1 MNIFITGSEGFIG
14 SHLVERLLKDGHK
27 IKCLVQYNFLN
38 NYGWLETID
47 KNILK
52 EIEIIP
58 GDIRDKEFVE
68 KNINKNTEI
77 IFNLAALI
85 GIPYSYQAPQ
95 SYIDT
100 NVNGLLNILSASKKL
115 KNLRSLIHTSTSEVY
130 GTPEK
135 LPISEKHPLSAQSPY
150 AASKIAADH
159 LALSFYK
166 SFQLPIKI
174 VRPFNTYGPRQST
187 RAIIPTIITQSLKKN
202 KISVGS
208 IFPTRDFVYVSDT
221 VNGFIKSM
229 NKKKTIGEVV
239 NLGTGFE
246 ISIKDL
252 ISIIGN
258 ILGIKIKIEQS
269 KVRKRPNKSE
279 VTRLVASN
287 SKAKKLI
294 NWKPNYSGR
303 EGLKKGLKNTI
314 DWYKIKRNLQYF
326 KTKNF
331 TY

>member
-1 MNIFITGSEGFIG
+1 MNIFLTGSEGFIG
-14 SHLVERLLKDGHK
+14 SHLAERLVKDGHK

-47 KNILK
+47 KNVLNQ
-52 EIEIIP
+52 IEIVS
-58 GDIRDKEFVE
+58 GDIRDKEFIE
-68 KNINKNTEI
+68 KSINKKTEI
-77 IFNLAALI
+77 VFNLAALI
-85 GIPYSYQAPQ
+85 GIPYSYHAPQ

-100 NVNGLLNILSASKKL
+100 NVNGLLNILSVSKKL
-115 KNLRSLIHTSTSEVY
+115 KNLKSLIHTSTSEVY

-135 LPISEKHPLSAQSPY
+135 LPITEKHQLSAQSPY

-159 LALSFYK
+159 LALSFFK
-166 SFQLPIKI
+166 SFKLPIKI

-187 RAIIPTIITQSLKKN
+187 RAIIPTIITQSLQKN

-221 VNGFIKSM
+221 VNGFIKSIN
-229 NKKKTIGEVV
+229 NKKIIGEVV

-246 ISIKDL
+246 ISIKEL
-252 ISIIGN
+252 IAIIGN
-258 ILGIKIKIEQS
+258 IIGIKIKIEQS
-269 KVRKRPNKSE
+269 KVRKRPNDSE
-279 VTRLVASN
+279 VKRLVASN
-287 SKAKKLI
+287 KKAKKLL
-294 NWKPNYSGR
+294 NWSPNYSGKD
-303 EGLKKGLKNTI
+303 GLKQGLKQTVN
-314 DWYKIKRNLQYF
+314 WYKIAKNLRSF

>member
-1 MNIFITGSEGFIG
+1 MNIFLTGSEGFIG
-14 SHLVERLLKDGHK
+14 SHLAERLVKDGHK

-47 KNILK
+47 KNVLNQ
-52 EIEIIP
+52 IEIVS
-58 GDIRDKEFVE
+58 GDIRDKEFIE
-68 KNINKNTEI
+68 KSINTKTEI
-77 IFNLAALI
+77 VFNLAALI
-85 GIPYSYQAPQ
+85 GIPYSYHAPQ

-100 NVNGLLNILSASKKL
+100 NVNGLLNILSVSKKL
-115 KNLRSLIHTSTSEVY
+115 KNLKSLIHTSTSEVY

-135 LPISEKHPLSAQSPY
+135 LPITEKHQLSAQSPY

-159 LALSFYK
+159 LALSFFK
-166 SFQLPIKI
+166 SFKLPIKI

-187 RAIIPTIITQSLKKN
+187 RAIIPTIITQSLQKN

-221 VNGFIKSM
+221 VNGFIKSIN
-229 NKKKTIGEVV
+229 NKKIIGEVV

-246 ISIKDL
+246 ISIKEL
-252 ISIIGN
+252 IAIIGN
-258 ILGIKIKIEQS
+258 IIGIKIKIEQS
-269 KVRKRPNKSE
+269 KVRKRPNDSE
-279 VTRLVASN
+279 VKRLVASN
-287 SKAKKLI
+287 KKAKKLL
-294 NWKPNYSGR
+294 NWSPNYSGKD
-303 EGLKKGLKNTI
+303 GLKQGLKQTVN
-314 DWYKIKRNLQYF
+314 WYKIAKNLRSF

>member
-1 MNIFITGSEGFIG
+1 MNIFLTGSEGFIG
-14 SHLVERLLKDGHK
+14 SHLAERLVKDGHK

-47 KNILK
+47 KNVLNQ
-52 EIEIIP
+52 IEIVS
-58 GDIRDKEFVE
+58 GDIRDKEFIE
-68 KNINKNTEI
+68 KSINKKTEI
-77 IFNLAALI
+77 VFNLAALI
-85 GIPYSYQAPQ
+85 GIPYSYHAPQ

-100 NVNGLLNILSASKKL
+100 NVNGLLNILSVSKKL
-115 KNLRSLIHTSTSEVY
+115 KNLKSLIHTSTSEVY

-135 LPISEKHPLSAQSPY
+135 LPITEKHQLSAQSPY

-159 LALSFYK
+159 LALSFFK
-166 SFQLPIKI
+166 SFKLPIKI

-187 RAIIPTIITQSLKKN
+187 RAIIPTIITQSLQKN
-202 KISVGS
+202 IISVGS

-221 VNGFIKSM
+221 VNGFIKSIN
-229 NKKKTIGEVV
+229 NKKIIGEVV

-246 ISIKDL
+246 ISIKEL

-258 ILGIKIKIEQS
+258 IIGIKIKIEQS
-269 KVRKRPNKSE
+269 KVRKRPNDSE
-279 VTRLVASN
+279 VKRLVASN
-287 SKAKKLI
+287 KKAKKLL
-294 NWKPNYSGR
+294 NWSPNYSGKD
-303 EGLKKGLKNTI
+303 GLKQGLKQTVN
-314 DWYKIKRNLQYF
+314 WYKIAKNLRSF

>member
-47 KNILK
+47 KNKLK

-85 GIPYSYQAPQ
+85 GIPYSYHAPQ

-100 NVNGLLNILSASKKL
+100 NVNGLLNILSVSKKL
-115 KNLRSLIHTSTSEVY
+115 NNLKSLIHTSTSEVY

-135 LPISEKHPLSAQSPY
+135 VPITEKHPLSAQSPY

-187 RAIIPTIITQSLKKN
+187 RAIIPTIITQSLIKN
-202 KISVGS
+202 KIFVGS

-221 VNGFIKSM
+221 VNGFVKSM
-229 NKKKTIGEVV
+229 NKKKLIGEVV

-246 ISIKDL
+246 VSIKDI

-258 ILGIKIKIEQS
+258 TLGIKIEIEQS
-269 KVRKRPNKSE
+269 TVRKRPNKSE
-279 VTRLVASN
+279 VKRLVASN
-287 SKAKKLI
+287 KKAKKLI
-294 NWKPNYSGR
+294 DWKPNYSGR
-303 EGLKKGLKNTI
+303 EGLKKGLKKTI
-314 DWYKIKRNLQYF
+314 DWYKIKSNLQNF